1 MCTPVGLS
9 RMFTV
14 MGQLLVKPTVSNHLD
29 EVFTAFL
36 KVESME
42 KSLLNSCCSD
52 FFKKCL
58 YRQTRVCSSCLKDV
72 SFSHLK
78 SQQRTTNTSPTHLPI
93 CHCSSPTS
101 GLIITH
107 FISSYSALSPLDPW
121 GPGWAD
127 LLHPFAGGN
136 PSEEIKRYVC
146 GRRVGTL

>member
-52 FFKKCL
+52 FFKKMSLQTDSSLLFLSERCL
-58 YRQTRVCSSCLKDV
+58 
-72 SFSHLK
+72 
-78 SQQRTTNTSPTHLPI
+78 I
-93 CHCSSPTS
+93 
-101 GLIITH
+101 
-107 FISSYSALSPLDPW
+107 
-121 GPGWAD
+121 
-127 LLHPFAGGN
+127 
-136 PSEEIKRYVC
+136 
-146 GRRVGTL
+146 